1 MRLQIS
7 PLFFFMDSAAMNVH
21 RENGKETFDYKKQVD
36 IQTQLIYSLRA
47 RIEELETDSLVKDQ
61 SINKLQ
67 REIFDLKKSI
77 QTIYDNFNTLSGT
90 LFGNK
95 LNYKSLIVAIKV
107 QKMTFLII
115 CNASLKYSQN

>member
-1 MRLQIS
+1 
-7 PLFFFMDSAAMNVH
+7 MNVH
-21 RENGKETFDYKKQVD
+21 RESGKETFDYKKQFN

-47 RIEELETDSLVKDQ
+47 RIEELETDSLIKDQ

-77 QTIYDNFNTLSGT
+77 QTIYDNINTLSGN

-95 LNYKSLIVAIKV
+95 SN
-107 QKMTFLII
+107 
-115 CNASLKYSQN
+115 